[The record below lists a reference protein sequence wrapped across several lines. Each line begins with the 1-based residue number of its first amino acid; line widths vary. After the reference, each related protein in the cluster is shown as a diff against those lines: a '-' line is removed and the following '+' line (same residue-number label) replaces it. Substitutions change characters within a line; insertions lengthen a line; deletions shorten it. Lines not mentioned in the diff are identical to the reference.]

1 MKEFL
6 SLQQMSDCVSE
17 LRRLTCTTKLLD
29 LLSKMQAKKCH
40 ILSVDQDSIIKELER
55 AYFRGWKNQALTE
68 VQEDQVNNMISR
80 LNIKYGVDGL
90 PYGDIPMIVSSIG
103 LSVSNGNWFKCPRGH
118 YYCVS
123 TSKRVNPLIRS
134 STACPECSSTIGRSL
149 TPAATLS

>member
-17 LRRLTCTTKLLD
+17 FRRLTCATKLLD

-40 ILSVDQDSIIKELER
+40 VSSVDHDSIIKELER
-55 AYFRGWKNQALTE
+55 AYFSGWKNQALTE
-68 VQEDQVNNMISR
+68 VQEDQMNNMISR

-90 PYGDIPMIVSSIG
+90 SYGDNSMIVSSIG
-103 LSVSNGNWFKCPRGH
+103 LSNGNWFKCPRGH
-118 YYCVS
+118 YYCVR
-123 TSKRVNPLIRS
+123 TSKRVNPVIRS
-134 STACPECSSTIGRSL
+134 STACPECSSTVGRSL